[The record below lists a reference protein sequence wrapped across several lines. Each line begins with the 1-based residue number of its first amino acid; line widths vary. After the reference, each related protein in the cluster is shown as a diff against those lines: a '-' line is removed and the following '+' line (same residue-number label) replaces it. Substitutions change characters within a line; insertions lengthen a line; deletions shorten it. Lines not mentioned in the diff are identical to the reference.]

1 MHILGMAKSSLNLA
15 GGKASKLELDLFK
28 IAFAV
33 AALQKEGQEAKGC
46 LLILS
51 EASRKRAECWIQKY
65 KMSGY
70 VSVLFYQPNS
80 SELSSLSQEKKGN
93 ASGIITSSSPVLT
106 VRNISQGYWGQHIG
120 EERLVEEIEKLHPT
134 ITRVPTYDGNV
145 YPQAINWDY
154 YGIL

>member
-33 AALQKEGQEAKGC
+33 AALQKKDEQAQGY
-46 LLILS
+46 LLVLS
-51 EASRKRAECWIQKY
+51 EAVQKRAEYWAEKY

-70 VSVLFYQPNS
+70 VTVLFYQPSS
-80 SELSSLSQEKKGN
+80 SELSSLLQEKKGN
-93 ASGIITSSSPVLT
+93 ASGIIASSNPALT

-120 EERLVEEIEKLHPT
+120 EERLAEEIEKLHPT
-134 ITRVPTYDGNV
+134 ITRVPIYDGNV

-154 YGIL
+154 YGIV